1 MTSIRYIM
9 IELQDAAGRLVVI
22 LPKQSRHSPKMYHV
36 YIDDRSVAEFRTCRE
51 ALVYVDSAVLKGQS
65 ESIEPTC
72 GSEGLATAKY
82 CRL

>member
-36 YIDDRSVAEFRTCRE
+36 YIDDRSDAQVRTCRE
-51 ALVYVDSAVLKGQS
+51 AMAYVNTLV
-65 ESIEPTC
+65 P
-72 GSEGLATAKY
+72 EGLATAKY